1 MNILLYVV
9 FGFNIGMSLARK
21 DYGEALAWF
30 CAVMMLTRAV
40 LVERKN

>member
-1 MNILLYVV
+1 MNVLLYVV
-9 FGFNIGMSLARK
+9 FGINLGMSLTRK

-40 LVERKN
+40 IAERN